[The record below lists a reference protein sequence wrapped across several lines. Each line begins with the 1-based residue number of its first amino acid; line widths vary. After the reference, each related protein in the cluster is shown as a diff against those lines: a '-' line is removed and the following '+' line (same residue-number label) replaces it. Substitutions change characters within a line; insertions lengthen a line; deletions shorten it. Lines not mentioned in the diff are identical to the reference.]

1 VASAQAFLQS
11 RWGVLCTCFLQC
23 SRVAAANNFLQCR
36 KVRPIPH
43 AKTLLIT
50 SPNDANDGEKNF
62 SRISDAA
69 CDTEKETERG
79 MNEPE
84 KDRR

>member
-1 VASAQAFLQS
+1 MP
-11 RWGVLCTCFLQC
+11 
-23 SRVAAANNFLQCR
+23 
-36 KVRPIPH
+36 KI
-43 AKTLLIT
+43 LLIT

-84 KDRR
+84 KERRGRLEKVRSCEK

>member
-1 VASAQAFLQS
+1 MP
-11 RWGVLCTCFLQC
+11 
-23 SRVAAANNFLQCR
+23 
-36 KVRPIPH
+36 KI
-43 AKTLLIT
+43 LLIT

-84 KDRR
+84 KDRRGIRSQKVRSCGK